1 MTNQTQSPIDM
12 NKALFLNL
20 VTMLSMSAMQQMGK
34 IINPMTGKTEVN
46 LEGVQ
51 TTIDMLDMLEAKSRG
66 NRDADEDKVLKDTL
80 TMLKMNYVETKNS
93 EQSAVSGEPLER
105 KQAVS
110 EEKEGPPKEAQK
122 PARQSQEQSDVKGGS
137 DGKNDQ
143 EKTGGPG
150 DNASG
155 GQGNSKETGA
165 DKTTTKDPKFH
176 KSYE

>member
-80 TMLKMNYVETKNS
+80 TMLKMNYVETSKA
-93 EQSAVSGEPLER
+93 EPQKEEVRDQRSAVSE
-105 KQAVS
+105 K
-110 EEKEGPPKEAQK
+110 KEGPPKEAQK